1 MNFLTVHCNVT
12 ADNDQLLT
20 QYKDFPL
27 RSEAE
32 ALPVL
37 MASSDCTRRLQSRRA
52 FTNTYWTYVA
62 AAISQVIFAH
72 GCKCSTQSSG
82 DCRHPKFHQY
92 RGALVTTKGC
102 E

>member
-52 FTNTYWTYVA
+52 FTNTYWTDVIVR
-62 AAISQVIFAH
+62 AILRVMASAVIPNF
-72 GCKCSTQSSG
+72 TNTEV
-82 DCRHPKFHQY
+82 RW
-92 RGALVTTKGC
+92 
-102 E
+102 